1 MTELELQA
9 QVADYIRLQY
19 PSVIFHSDFGSGI
32 KLTMGQAIKQK
43 RLNGGRRSWPDMFL
57 AEPYVPKAT
66 MRLATKK
73 EVKEAEKK
81 LGDLS
86 GLTVTKWIYH
96 YYGLFIEL
104 KKEGTRIF
112 KKDGRLVADEHIR
125 EQFDMLHD
133 LRARGYAAEFACG
146 FDEAKKLIDDYMKGR
161 YAHND

>member
-19 PSVIFHSDFGSGI
+19 PTVIFHSDFGSGI

-43 RLNGGRRSWPDMFL
+43 RLNGGRRAWPDMFI
-57 AEPYVPKAT
+57 A
-66 MRLATKK
+66 
-73 EVKEAEKK
+73 EVKAVDDARK
-81 LGDLS
+81 
-86 GLTVTKWIYH
+86 VCF
-96 YYGLFIEL
+96 GLFIEL

-112 KKDGRLVADEHIR
+112 KKDGTLVSDTHIR

-161 YAHND
+161 YAHAD

>member
-19 PSVIFHSDFGSGI
+19 PNVIFHSDFGSGI

-43 RLNGGRRSWPDMFL
+43 RLNGGRRAWPDIFI
-57 AEPYVPKAT
+57 AETVVVE
-66 MRLATKK
+66 RK
-73 EVKEAEKK
+73 EGAYEV
-81 LGDLS
+81 LS
-86 GLTVTKWIYH
+86 GLFV
-96 YYGLFIEL
+96 EL
-104 KKEGTRIF
+104 KREGTRIF
-112 KKDGRLVADEHIR
+112 KKDGKLVADEHIR

-161 YAHND
+161 YAHID

>member
-57 AEPYVPKAT
+57 AELKQRKSVEIDC
-66 MRLATKK
+66 
-73 EVKEAEKK
+73 EVYQYNYA
-81 LGDLS
+81 
-86 GLTVTKWIYH
+86 
-96 YYGLFIEL
+96 GLFIEL
-104 KKEGTRIF
+104 KREGTRIF
-112 KKDGRLVADEHIR
+112 KKDGKLVADEHIR

-146 FDEAKKLIDDYMKGR
+146 FDEAKKLIDDYMKGK
-161 YAHND
+161 YAHVD